1 MGRRTTPRRERMAAM
16 LLQQEVGDE
25 CFAWLAKACVAMR
38 HPCVLRRVGQYRE
51 AGGPEP
57 VLVFPPEA
65 SDDEHNALAAAFPKR
80 RAEWR
85 AARGAAQADWLTR
98 HVLDPRSSDL
108 LVTEK
113 FAAATRARLL
123 AKLRDEVRRA
133 ADFRTI
139 RIDAETAEWLD
150 VLACHNGLGSRS
162 AAVEMMVHVVT
173 EASTGEATAK
183 D

>member
-1 MGRRTTPRRERMAAM
+1 MAAM

-25 CFAWLAKACVAMR
+25 CFAWLAKAGVSMR
-38 HPCVLRRVGQYRE
+38 HPGVVRRVGQYRE

-57 VLVFPPEA
+57 ILSFPPEA
-65 SDDEHNALAAAFPKR
+65 SDEEHEALAAGFPEC
-80 RAEWR
+80 RAAWR
-85 AARGAAQADWLTR
+85 AARGAAQADWLAR
-98 HVLDPRSSDL
+98 HVLDPYSPDL

-133 ADFRTI
+133 KDFRTI
-139 RIDAETAEWLD
+139 RIDVEAAGWLD
-150 VLACHNGLGSRS
+150 ALARHNGLGSRS
-162 AAVEMMVHVVT
+162 EVVEMMVRVVM
-173 EASTGEATAK
+173 EASVGEATAK

>member
-1 MGRRTTPRRERMAAM
+1 M
-16 LLQQEVGDE
+16 LLQQEVGDD
-25 CFAWLAKACVAMR
+25 CFAWLAKAGVATR
-38 HPCVLRRVGQYRE
+38 HAGVLRRVGQYRE

-57 VLVFPPEA
+57 VLVFPPG
-65 SDDEHNALAAAFPKR
+65 FPAR

-85 AARGAAQADWLTR
+85 GCRSAAQADWLTR
-98 HVLDPRSSDL
+98 HVLNPHSPDL
-108 LVTEK
+108 LVSEK

-139 RIDAETAEWLD
+139 RIDAETAGWLD
-150 VLACHNGLGSRS
+150 ALARHNGLGSRS
-162 AAVEMMVHVVT
+162 EAVEMMVRVVM
-173 EASTGEATAK
+173 EASGGKAAAK